1 MGEAGLEQRQSSIDS
16 ENETEV
22 GYLGTK
28 SLPVRNERVTAIFAG
43 NDPTAQGVYKALRDC
58 RIRVPEDIS
67 VGGCDDTCGS
77 LMYPSLTTIREFPE
91 RLGKHMVELLLH
103 RLNNPDE
110 GPKRITNPTEF
121 VKRESYRSI
130 STADN
135 YFPAQ
140 NV

>member
-28 SLPVRNERVTAIFAG
+28 SLLVRNERVTAIFAG
-43 NDPTAQGVYKALRDC
+43 NDPTAQGVYKASRDC

-77 LMYPSLTTIREFPE
+77 LMYPKPYHHS
-91 RLGKHMVELLLH
+91 
-103 RLNNPDE
+103 
-110 GPKRITNPTEF
+110 
-121 VKRESYRSI
+121 
-130 STADN
+130 
-135 YFPAQ
+135 
-140 NV
+140 